1 MNDRRTRTTG
11 PARRLRWSVPVGL
24 LVALPLAQAVSAGV
38 TGGDAIVQAADIT
51 LISTEPAISLIDET
65 ELLEISP
72 GIGNQTVNGSLDVT
86 SGDSS
91 FVAATTSIVVSR
103 TDAAVGASA
112 AIGEFTLTLL
122 GETVASA
129 TSVMSFADCP
139 AATSSAVLA
148 EAQTTGLALGD
159 AAPVDL
165 SAGQSS
171 SGSITI
177 DGPDGATTIVD
188 LTADAIGDVVGTEFA
203 DATGLRL
210 TVLIDGVELGAVTL
224 ATARC
229 ERPQDTPGPM
239 TPGPVTPG
247 PVTPGGGLADSG
259 TDTAAVA
266 AVLGMVLV
274 AGGGSALAWARSG
287 RSRRSDP
294 R

>member
-1 MNDRRTRTTG
+1 M
-11 PARRLRWSVPVGL
+11 PVGL
-24 LVALPLAQAVSAGV
+24 LAVLPLAQTASAGV

-72 GIGNQTVNGSLDVT
+72 GIGSQTVPGSLDVS

-91 FVAATTSIVVSR
+91 FVAGTTSIVVSR

-122 GETVASA
+122 GETVATA
-129 TSVMSFADCP
+129 TSVMAFADCP
-139 AATSSAVLA
+139 ADGTSPVLA
-148 EAQTTGLALGD
+148 EAVTTGLALGD
-159 AAPVDL
+159 AAPTDL
-165 SAGQSS
+165 SAGQSA

-177 DGPDGATTIVD
+177 DGPGGATTIVD

-210 TVLIDGVELGAVTL
+210 TVLIDGVELGTVTL

-229 ERPQDTPGPM
+229 ERPQDSSGGPA
-239 TPGPVTPG
+239 PGPVTPG
-247 PVTPGGGLADSG
+247 PMTPEPDAPGGGLADSG
-259 TDTAAVA
+259 TDAAVVA
-266 AVLGMVLV
+266 ALLGACSSPVEDRR
-274 AGGGSALAWARSG
+274 WRG
-287 RSRRSDP
+287 RGAADPDGTDP